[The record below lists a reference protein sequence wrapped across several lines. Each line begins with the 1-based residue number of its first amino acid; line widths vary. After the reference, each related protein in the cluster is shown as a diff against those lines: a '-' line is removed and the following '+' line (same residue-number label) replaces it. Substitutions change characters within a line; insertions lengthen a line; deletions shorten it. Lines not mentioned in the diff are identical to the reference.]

1 MINNLHFSA
10 RAALLLLFV
19 VLTMQ
24 VWAQETRNGVG
35 HQWPLTPCSVLS
47 QSSLSTLSVLSLSL
61 GYEQGMKRR

>member
-1 MINNLHFSA
+1 MIKNLHFSA
-10 RAALLLLFV
+10 RAALLLLFA

-47 QSSLSTLSVLSLSL
+47 QYPLSPLSIPRV
-61 GYEQGMKRR
+61 